1 MERFEFDSKTGPNSN
16 RKNGFTGRGVISLTA
31 ILGGIVDYPREH
43 PKTPLMLME
52 INGPAGANRGAVI
65 IDKATAGKLGAALL
79 GWAGFNPDVPLL
91 VSQIEWLAGLGLEL
105 CAEQEGLLNLLGA
118 LRDLFEQP

>member
-1 MERFEFDSKTGPNSN
+1 MERIEFDSKTGPNNN
-16 RKNGFTGRGVISLTA
+16 RKNGITRRGVIEIMETETYTN
-31 ILGGIVDYPREH
+31 GYREYPE
-43 PKTPLMLME
+43 KGVLME
-52 INGPAGANRGAVI
+52 IHGPAGAYRGAAL